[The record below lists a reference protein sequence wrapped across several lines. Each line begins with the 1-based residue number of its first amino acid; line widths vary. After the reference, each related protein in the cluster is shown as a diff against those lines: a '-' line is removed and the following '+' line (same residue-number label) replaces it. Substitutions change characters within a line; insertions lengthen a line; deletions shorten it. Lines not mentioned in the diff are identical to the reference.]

1 VPIRLL
7 HILPACDHM
16 GAAKQ
21 WGLLAA
27 GLPRDEFISHLC
39 VLGRIGAEAP
49 PRQLNGV
56 TNLGSRWNFDP
67 RTIWQLKTLV
77 ERFRPDIVHTWT
89 SPANVCGWAALRLS
103 RHRPAAFVAGYRG
116 VEPWRTGW
124 QMHLERRAAR
134 SAQCLTA
141 NSPGVRDFYARCG
154 LPRDK
159 FHVIANGVAPPAPS
173 ATTRR
178 QLLSE
183 LGLPESSRL
192 IGMVGRLTLHK
203 RIKDAIWAAD
213 LMKVIRKDVHLLILG
228 DGPHRAR
235 LEKFRSQVR
244 IRDLAHFL
252 GQRGDAHRFFPHFD
266 LFWSTGAYEGQ
277 SNPILEAMAF
287 GVPVVATDI
296 AGNRGLI
303 TSGESGV
310 LVAVGDRTGLAQTS
324 HQLLEDAA
332 LARRLGESARE
343 RALKEYSVPAMI
355 RRYAGLY
362 RSLIGGK

>member
-1 VPIRLL
+1 MKIL
-7 HILPACDHM
+7 HLLPARNCS

-21 WGLLAA
+21 LGLLAE
-27 GLPRDEFISHLC
+27 GLPRDEFVSHLC
-39 VLGRIGAEAP
+39 VLGPTGAAEQFGQPGA
-49 PRQLNGV
+49 V
-56 TNLGSRWNFDP
+56 TNLDGRWNFDP
-67 RTIWQLKTLV
+67 RSVWQLKMLI
-77 ERFRPDIVHTWT
+77 ERFRPDVVHAWT
-89 SPANVCGWAALRLS
+89 PPANACGWAALRLS
-103 RHRPAAFVAGYRG
+103 RHRPAALLTGYRG

-124 QMHLERRAAR
+124 QMRIERQVGR

-141 NSPGVRDFYARCG
+141 NSHGVRDFYAQCG

-178 QLLSE
+178 QLLAE

-228 DGPHRAR
+228 EGPHRAR
-235 LEKFRSQVR
+235 LEKFRNQVR

-252 GQRGDAHRFFPHFD
+252 GRRGDVHRFLPHFD
-266 LFWSTGAYEGQ
+266 LFWSTSAYEGQ

-287 GVPVVATDI
+287 GVPVVAADI
-296 AGNRGLI
+296 PGNRDLI
-303 TSGESGV
+303 RSGESGV
-310 LVAVGDRTGLAQTS
+310 LVPVGDRTALAQAS
-324 HQLLEDAA
+324 HQLLEAPA
-332 LARRLGESARE
+332 EARRLGDFARH
-343 RALKEYSVPAMI
+343 RALDAFSAPAMV
-355 RRYAGLY
+355 RRYADLY
-362 RSLIGGK
+362 RALLVGN